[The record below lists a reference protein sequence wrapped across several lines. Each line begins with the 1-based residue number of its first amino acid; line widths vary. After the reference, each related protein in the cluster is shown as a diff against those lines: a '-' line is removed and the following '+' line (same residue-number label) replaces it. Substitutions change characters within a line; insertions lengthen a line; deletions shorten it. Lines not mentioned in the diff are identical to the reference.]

1 MVLELKVRGQG
12 WAILGEEF
20 LCQQGGA
27 VQFCSGPSR
36 HRHRR
41 PCPSARKTGKD
52 RNLCVLPCRPKM
64 CCSLS
69 CPVLLDYNSRHCIEF
84 LKLLYIWRRERH
96 PTGNAGSSP
105 EWGRPPE
112 VGNGNPLQCS
122 CLENPM
128 GRGTTIHRVAKS
140 RT

>member
-1 MVLELKVRGQG
+1 MVLELKIRGQG

-52 RNLCVLPCRPKM
+52 RNLCVPALPPKNVLFPVLPC
-64 CCSLS
+64 S
-69 CPVLLDYNSRHCIEF
+69 
-84 LKLLYIWRRERH
+84 
-96 PTGNAGSSP
+96 AGLHVP
-105 EWGRPPE
+105 A
-112 VGNGNPLQCS
+112 L
-122 CLENPM
+122 
-128 GRGTTIHRVAKS
+128 H
-140 RT
+140 